1 MKRHFLKYWNIY
13 LGYVLYAAALTFI
26 FSQNGCASNFETLRH
41 GNTIVIKPKKVMMWT
56 SPNCYYCDKAKEW
69 FKGNNIEY
77 TERDY
82 NCTPCRKELWSV
94 ADRVHFNKTNII
106 GVPVIVIDDNKLMVG
121 YSPGQLSC
129 ILLQK
134 GCSKKVY
141 NMYLDSI
148 RIKE

>member
-1 MKRHFLKYWNIY
+1 MKKHFLKYWNIY
-13 LGYVLYAAALTFI
+13 LGYALYAVVLTFI

-41 GNTIVIKPKKVMMWT
+41 GNTIV
-56 SPNCYYCDKAKEW
+56 
-69 FKGNNIEY
+69 
-77 TERDY
+77 
-82 NCTPCRKELWSV
+82 
-94 ADRVHFNKTNII
+94 NKTKII
-106 GVPVIVIDDNKLMVG
+106 GVPVIVIDGNKLMVG

-134 GCSKKVY
+134 GCSKKIY